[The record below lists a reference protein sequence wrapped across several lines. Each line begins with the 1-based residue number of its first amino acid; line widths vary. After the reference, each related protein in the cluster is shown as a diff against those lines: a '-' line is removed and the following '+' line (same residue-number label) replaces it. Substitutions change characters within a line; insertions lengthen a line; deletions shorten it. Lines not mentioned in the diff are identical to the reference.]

1 MNTFLE
7 MISQADTIA
16 IVGHTSPDGDCVG
29 SCLGLYNFVIEH
41 FSPTKL
47 QGYLEEFSRD
57 FMFLQGADQ
66 VCHNS
71 GAEEEYALCISLD
84 CGDTLRHGDF
94 GKYFQTAEKTICVD
108 HHISNQGFGDF
119 CIVDKTASSTAE
131 AIYKLLETD
140 KLSRACAEALY
151 LGIVHDTGV
160 FKHNCTSR
168 QTMEAAGALM
178 ECGAQSDY
186 IIDHTFYK
194 KTFIQNRLLGTA
206 LSKAELYLEGKVIA
220 VCLTLDDF
228 EAVHA
233 TRLDTDG
240 IVDQLRITEGVEAA
254 IFAYQKEKDVFKYSM
269 RSNGNINVSKIATGM
284 GGGGHIRAAGIQVK
298 GAYQDTLQVLL
309 AQMQDQLQENCE
321 TADR

>member
-29 SCLGLYNFVIEH
+29 SCLGLYNYIIEH
-41 FSPTKL
+41 FSPSRL
-47 QGYLEEFSRD
+47 QVYLETFSRN
-57 FMFLQGADQ
+57 FMFLKGADKI
-66 VCHNS
+66 CHS
-71 GAEEEYALCISLD
+71 SEADEAYELCISLD
-84 CGDTLRHGDF
+84 CGDTLRHGEF
-94 GKYFQTAEKTICVD
+94 GKYFQTARRTICVD

-119 CIVDKTASSTAE
+119 CMVDTGASSTAE
-131 AIYKLLETD
+131 AVYKLLETD
-140 KLSRACAEALY
+140 KLSKACAEALY

-168 QTMEAAGALM
+168 QTMEAAGCLM

-194 KTFIQNRLLGTA
+194 KTFTQNRLLGFA
-206 LSKAELYLEGKVIA
+206 LSKAELYLDGRVIA

-228 EAVHA
+228 QAANA
-233 TRLDTDG
+233 TGLDTDG

-254 IFAYQKEKDVFKYSM
+254 VFTYEKTKNVYKYSM
-269 RSNGNINVSKIATGM
+269 RSNGRINVSEIAVGM
-284 GGGGHIRAAGIQVK
+284 GGGGHVCAAGVLVEGGYERTLK
-298 GAYQDTLQVLL
+298 GIL
-309 AQMQDQLQENCE
+309 ANMQEQLAEAE
-321 TADR
+321 